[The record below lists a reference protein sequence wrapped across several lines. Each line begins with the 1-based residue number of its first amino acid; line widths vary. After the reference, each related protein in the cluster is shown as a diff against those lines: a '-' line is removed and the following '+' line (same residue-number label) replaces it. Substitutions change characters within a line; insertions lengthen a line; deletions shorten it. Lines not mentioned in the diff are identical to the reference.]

1 MKKAFIFFLFIAA
14 QLSLFGQEICNNA
27 IDDDGDTFIDLN
39 DDECEC
45 EGFGEVI
52 ESLIP
57 NPSFEEFTC
66 CPEWHSALH
75 CAIDWHQASLGTSDY
90 FNTCS
95 DYLTIPGAEPPMFP
109 LPGLPGGQGYTGFY
123 VQRFFSENYLEY
135 IGTEDLL
142 SPLLAGT
149 SYTLKLFTAKGRG
162 DLDLE
167 FSIFGT
173 PDVTDLPWDGYQCPL
188 GIGSWEFL
196 TSEAIIYTPDGA
208 WQELTLTFTPTV
220 DIYAIALGGP
230 CALVDSLSYYYL
242 DELTLNTSDNFS
254 DIFELGSWCYDDLVL
269 SVVSDTSG
277 GTWQWY
283 KDGIALLGETS
294 TLLDVNIYG
303 SGDYSAVYTIG
314 ENCQRSDHTIIE
326 KIEINANFDF
336 TPICSGDEMEFIN
349 TTVYEDGLEP
359 TWLWDFGDGGTSIAE
374 NPNHVYATAGTY
386 IVELIAFNVA
396 GCNDTTEIEATV
408 YPTPTADFEF
418 VVGGF
423 SSEDGLTGT
432 CTESS
437 ILYNDLSTIVE
448 PGIITSWSWNF
459 GDGVTSA
466 LENPSH
472 NYALPGTYTITL
484 TVETVNGC
492 SSTHSLDIIMTE
504 SLGLEFITSE
514 PTCYGYTDGSV
525 TVNVVGGGDE
535 LIFTITDTDGNVLNE
550 DNSNTANEL
559 SAGWY
564 FIEVIDG
571 SECSISDSIFLDQ
584 PGQLAVDLTTFDVLC
599 NGLEMGWAMVD
610 SVFNFTGDY
619 DQISYFWN
627 PNPAGIDGLGA
638 DSTWGLGAG
647 NYILTINDEN
657 GCSRV
662 VDFEITEPS
671 PLLITADT
679 RPALCRTFGYQNGN
693 GVVFGDVTGGVPDY
707 TYLWTDLTTGE
718 TTSNTTWGGRNPGNY
733 ELTVTDAN
741 GCVVNTNVFLD
752 SINPQAIFSVNSAQL
767 NADYQGTAPVE
778 VEFINE
784 SINFAQADDPLSDTT
799 FFWNLDHPSASWYL
813 THNYFELIDTT
824 YQARGQSYQVE
835 VCLIALN
842 KNNCSDT
849 ACKIL
854 TIYEPIKF
862 SDVNIFSPNG
872 DGINDVFTFEFKAAS
887 IAEFE
892 CVIVNRWGVVITEL
906 NDISDG
912 WDGTANNGALV
923 EDGVYFYSY
932 NARTDNNTLLVGQG
946 NIQVIGGK

>member
-57 NPSFEEFTC
+57 NPSFEERIC
-66 CPEWHSALH
+66 CPTTFTELV
-75 CAIDWHQASLGTSDY
+75 CATGWNQASDATSDY
-90 FNTCS
+90 FNLC
-95 DYLTIPGAEPPMFP
+95 DYAEHAGGLPPVLP
-109 LPGLPGGQGYTGFY
+109 LPGAPGGEGFAGFIFTGATK
-123 VQRFFSENYLEY
+123 EY
-135 IGTEDLL
+135 IGTEALL

-149 SYTLKLFTAKGRG
+149 NYTLKLYSAYSRG
-162 DLDLE
+162 NLDLE
-167 FSIFGT
+167 FSIYGS
-173 PDVTDLPWDGYQCPL
+173 PNVGDLPWVGYTCPI
-188 GIGSWEFL
+188 GIGSWEL
-196 TSEAIIYTPDGA
+196 LDSQIIIYTPDGS
-208 WQELTLTFTPTV
+208 WQEITLTFTPSV

-230 CALVDSLSYYYL
+230 CVHEGLFSFYYV
-242 DELTLNTSDNFS
+242 DELNLFDSESFS
-254 DIFELGSWCYDDLVL
+254 DISESGNLCNGDLTL
-269 SVVSDTSG
+269 TAIADTSG
-277 GTWQWY
+277 GVWQWY
-283 KDGIALLGETS
+283 KEGIALLGETGINV
-294 TLLDVNIYG
+294 DVADYG
-303 SGDYSAVYTIG
+303 LGNYTAVYSIG
-314 ENCQRSDHTIIE
+314 DSCVRSTYTVSDMD
-326 KIEINANFDF
+326 EITANFDF
-336 TPICSGDEMEFIN
+336 TPSCVGDEMDFDN
-349 TTVYEDGLEP
+349 TSVYGGGVDPE
-359 TWLWDFGDGGTSIAE
+359 WHWDFGDGETSSTE
-374 NPNHVYATAGTY
+374 NPSHTYATAGTF
-386 IVELIAFNVA
+386 IVELIAFNDA
-396 GCNDTTEIEATV
+396 GCNDTIEIEVTV

-418 VVGGF
+418 VVGDY
-423 SSEDGLTGT
+423 SSEVGLIGA
-432 CTESS
+432 CIEST
-437 ILYNDLSTIVE
+437 IQFNDLSTIVD
-448 PGIITSWSWNF
+448 PDVINSWIWNF
-459 GDGVTSA
+459 GDGGTSA
-466 LENPSH
+466 LENPTH
-472 NYALPGTYTITL
+472 DYAVTGTYTITL
-484 TVETVNGC
+484 TVESENGC
-492 SSTHSLDIIMTE
+492 SSTYSLDIIMTN
-504 SLGLEFITSE
+504 SLGLELISSE

-525 TVNVVGGGDE
+525 TVNVIGGGDE
-535 LIFTITDTDGNVLNE
+535 LIFTITDTYGNVLNE

-584 PGQLAVDLTTFDVLC
+584 PGQLAVDLTIFDVLC
-599 NGLEMGWAMVD
+599 NGLETGWAMVD
-610 SVFNFTGDY
+610 SIFNFTGDY

-627 PNPAGIDGLGA
+627 PNPAGVNGLGP

-671 PLLITADT
+671 PLVITADT

-718 TTSNTTWGGRNPGNY
+718 TTPNTTWGGRNPGNY

-741 GCVVNTNVFLD
+741 GCVVNTTVFLD

-799 FFWNLDHPSASWYL
+799 FFWSLDNPNAGWSI
-813 THNYFELIDTT
+813 THDYFEIKDTT
-824 YQARGQSYQVE
+824 YLARGQSYQVE

-906 NDISDG
+906 NDITDC